1 MGLEPWK
8 MFTLSSALEK
18 ALLQHFILYKLE
30 IAYAINKPFPFFE
43 SLRDKSFIT
52 EGTYRESLEACR
64 NLVPTSRVVYN
75 ILTKLEN
82 TFNLSLL
89 MTLFSQINLCEYP
102 NLRMILRSFINVSTS
117 YREPSGAT
125 PTPLRAPADPAEG
138 SSLQTLLQR
147 PPPQPPPPRHLCLIV
162 GETTAPLQQI
172 HESLDKPPSPSGPAV
187 PLPGL
192 VLGEGSTPVANGN
205 LTSNTKEEDARERP
219 RLPTGTVQDTVIQD
233 ASSEPS
239 DPKEPQETPSTSP
252 KKKGQKR
259 KRCIWSSPRKRYKR
273 KSLPRVNSP
282 LWPLVLQILSVPALL
297 FMDPQGGHHEGAAS
311 PGRGGQEKV
320 QVVDQ
325 RKDDPAWNSRVV
337 KRTQRTRTK
346 CAQTSSSKEKA
357 KEDTVD
363 FLAPTLPVICGEAK
377 GILYKEKLE
386 RGGASEKS
394 IQNEKG
400 AWVSPKEFTIEGKM
414 ERSKCWRRSV
424 RCGGKSLRELI
435 ENGILLCPPGR
446 NLKSK
451 VPSS

>member
-1 MGLEPWK
+1 

-219 RLPTGTVQDTVIQD
+219 RLPTGTVQVIQD

-273 KSLPRVNSP
+273 KSLPR
-282 LWPLVLQILSVPALL
+282 
-297 FMDPQGGHHEGAAS
+297 GAAS

>member
-1 MGLEPWK
+1 

-219 RLPTGTVQDTVIQD
+219 RLPTGTVQVIQD

-273 KSLPRVNSP
+273 KSLPR
-282 LWPLVLQILSVPALL
+282 
-297 FMDPQGGHHEGAAS
+297 
-311 PGRGGQEKV
+311 
-320 QVVDQ
+320 
-325 RKDDPAWNSRVV
+325 
-337 KRTQRTRTK
+337 
-346 CAQTSSSKEKA
+346 EKA